1 MKEFDVII
9 VGGGMIGL
17 SLVVEL
23 SKKMELSIAIIDPNN
38 CNPTITDSFHTR
50 VSAITPST
58 QDFLCSIN
66 VWDKIKRKKG
76 FSTTKVW
83 DQNSHGHLNFYAKDE
98 GIEYLGHI
106 VENDLIQA
114 ALFNTIDQSKVT
126 MINAKLTE
134 LTKTDSGYTLD
145 LDNGESY
152 SCNLLIGAD
161 GSQSKVRGLAEI
173 QVTEHDYQQ
182 KAIIANIVSE
192 KPLMDTTWQRFLS
205 DSILAI
211 LPLSE
216 NQASIVWSCKETLA
230 NELETKTKS
239 IFNKMLSEASEYQ
252 FGFLELQSSK
262 KSFPLVSRSAKEYVL
277 ENLALIGDAAHNIHP
292 LAGQGANLGFSD
304 VIELSK
310 QLSENI
316 DKPLGDFIVLR
327 KYARARRLDNEMM
340 SKTMTGLDWIY
351 KENNESIRWLRGYGM
366 NLIDETPILKSFFQR
381 QALGKVNKN
390 S

>member
-1 MKEFDVII
+1 MKKFDVII

-23 SKKMELSIAIIDPNN
+23 SRKMNLSVAIIDPND
-38 CNPTITDSFHTR
+38 CNPTINDSFHTR

-58 QDFLCSIN
+58 QDFLSSIN
-66 VWDKIKRKKG
+66 VWDKIQRKKG
-76 FSTTKVW
+76 FSATKVW

-98 GIEYLGHI
+98 GIEYLGYI
-106 VENDLIQA
+106 VENDLIQS
-114 ALFNTIDQSKVT
+114 ALFNAIDQSKVS
-126 MINAKLTE
+126 MINAKL
-134 LTKTDSGYTLD
+134 LGFTKTDIGYTVNLE
-145 LDNGESY
+145 NGESH
-152 SCNLLIGAD
+152 SCKLLVGAD
-161 GSQSKVRGLAEI
+161 GSQSKVRDLAEI

-192 KPLMDTTWQRFLS
+192 KPLMNTTWQRFLS

-211 LPLSE
+211 LPLSDH
-216 NQASIVWSCKETLA
+216 QASIVWSCKETLA
-230 NELETKTKS
+230 NELKTKDKT

-252 FGFLELQSSK
+252 FGVLELESSK
-262 KSFPLVSRSAKEYVL
+262 KSFPLVSRTAKEYVRA
-277 ENLALIGDAAHNIHP
+277 NLALIGDAAHNIHP

-310 QLSENI
+310 QLVENN
-316 DKPLGDFIVLR
+316 DKLLGDFHVLR

-351 KENNESIRWLRGYGM
+351 KENNEPLRWLRGYGM

-381 QALGKVNKN
+381 QALGKVSKK
-390 S
+390 

>member
-1 MKEFDVII
+1 MKKFDVII

-23 SKKMELSIAIIDPNN
+23 SKKMNLSVAIIDPND
-38 CNPTITDSFHTR
+38 CNPTISDSFHTR

-58 QDFLCSIN
+58 QDFLSSIN
-66 VWDKIKRKKG
+66 VWDKIQRKKG
-76 FSTTKVW
+76 FSATKVW

-98 GIEYLGHI
+98 GIEYLGYI
-106 VENDLIQA
+106 VENDLIQS
-114 ALFNTIDQSKVT
+114 ALFNAIDQSKVS
-126 MINAKLTE
+126 MINAKLVGF
-134 LTKTDSGYTLD
+134 TKTDIGYTVNLE
-145 LDNGESY
+145 NGESH
-152 SCNLLIGAD
+152 SCKLLVGAD
-161 GSQSKVRGLAEI
+161 GSQSKVRDLAEI

-192 KPLMDTTWQRFLS
+192 KPLMNTTWQRFLS

-211 LPLSE
+211 LPLSDH
-216 NQASIVWSCKETLA
+216 QASIVWSCKEALA
-230 NELETKTKS
+230 NELEAKDKT

-252 FGFLELQSSK
+252 FGVLELESSK
-262 KSFPLVSRSAKEYVL
+262 KSFPLVSRTAKEYVRA
-277 ENLALIGDAAHNIHP
+277 NLALIGDAAHNIHP

-310 QLSENI
+310 QLVENN
-316 DKPLGDFIVLR
+316 DKLLGDFHVLR

-351 KENNESIRWLRGYGM
+351 KENNEPIRWLRGYGM

-381 QALGKVNKN
+381 QALGKVSKK
-390 S
+390 

>member
-1 MKEFDVII
+1 MKKFDVII

-23 SKKMELSIAIIDPNN
+23 SKKMNLSVAIIDPND
-38 CNPTITDSFHTR
+38 CNPTISNSFHTR

-58 QDFLCSIN
+58 QDFLSSIN
-66 VWDKIKRKKG
+66 VWDKIQRKKG
-76 FSTTKVW
+76 FSATKVW

-98 GIEYLGHI
+98 GIEYLGYI
-106 VENDLIQA
+106 VENDLIQS
-114 ALFNTIDQSKVT
+114 ALFNAIDQSKVS
-126 MINAKLTE
+126 MINAKLVGF
-134 LTKTDSGYTLD
+134 TKTDIGYTVNLE
-145 LDNGESY
+145 NGESH
-152 SCNLLIGAD
+152 SCKLLVGAD
-161 GSQSKVRGLAEI
+161 GSQSKVRDLAEI

-192 KPLMDTTWQRFLS
+192 KPLMNTTWQRFLS

-211 LPLSE
+211 LPLS
-216 NQASIVWSCKETLA
+216 NHQASIVWSCKEALA
-230 NELETKTKS
+230 NELEAKDKT

-252 FGFLELQSSK
+252 FGVLELESSK
-262 KSFPLVSRSAKEYVL
+262 KSFPLVSRTAKEYVRA
-277 ENLALIGDAAHNIHP
+277 NLALIGDAAHNIHP

-310 QLSENI
+310 QLVENN
-316 DKPLGDFIVLR
+316 DKLLGDFHVLR

-351 KENNESIRWLRGYGM
+351 KENNEPIRWLRGYGM

-381 QALGKVNKN
+381 QALGKVSKK
-390 S
+390 

>member
-1 MKEFDVII
+1 
-9 VGGGMIGL
+9 
-17 SLVVEL
+17 
-23 SKKMELSIAIIDPNN
+23 
-38 CNPTITDSFHTR
+38 
-50 VSAITPST
+50 
-58 QDFLCSIN
+58 
-66 VWDKIKRKKG
+66 
-76 FSTTKVW
+76 
-83 DQNSHGHLNFYAKDE
+83 
-98 GIEYLGHI
+98 
-106 VENDLIQA
+106 
-114 ALFNTIDQSKVT
+114 
-126 MINAKLTE
+126 
-134 LTKTDSGYTLD
+134 
-145 LDNGESY
+145 
-152 SCNLLIGAD
+152 
-161 GSQSKVRGLAEI
+161 
-173 QVTEHDYQQ
+173 
-182 KAIIANIVSE
+182 
-192 KPLMDTTWQRFLS
+192 
-205 DSILAI
+205 
-211 LPLSE
+211 
-216 NQASIVWSCKETLA
+216 
-230 NELETKTKS
+230 
-239 IFNKMLSEASEYQ
+239 MLSEASEYQ

-316 DKPLGDFIVLR
+316 DKPMGDFIVLR

>member
-1 MKEFDVII
+1 LKKFDVII

-23 SKKMELSIAIIDPNN
+23 SKKMNLSVAIIDPND
-38 CNPTITDSFHTR
+38 CNPTINDSFHTR

-58 QDFLCSIN
+58 QDFLSSIN
-66 VWDKIKRKKG
+66 VWDKIQRKKG
-76 FSTTKVW
+76 FSATKVW

-98 GIEYLGHI
+98 GIEYLGYI
-106 VENDLIQA
+106 VENDLIQS
-114 ALFNTIDQSKVT
+114 ALFNAIDQSKVS
-126 MINAKLTE
+126 MINAKL
-134 LTKTDSGYTLD
+134 LGFTKTDIGYTVNLE
-145 LDNGESY
+145 NGESH
-152 SCNLLIGAD
+152 SCKLLVGAD
-161 GSQSKVRGLAEI
+161 GSQSKVRDLAEI

-192 KPLMDTTWQRFLS
+192 KPLMNTTWQRFLS

-211 LPLSE
+211 LPLS
-216 NQASIVWSCKETLA
+216 NHQASIVWSCKEALA
-230 NELETKTKS
+230 NELEAKDKT

-252 FGFLELQSSK
+252 FGVLELESSK
-262 KSFPLVSRSAKEYVL
+262 KSFPLVSRTAKEYVRA
-277 ENLALIGDAAHNIHP
+277 NLALIGDAAHNIHP

-310 QLSENI
+310 QLVENN
-316 DKPLGDFIVLR
+316 DKLLGDFHVLR

-351 KENNESIRWLRGYGM
+351 KENNEPIRWLRGYGM

-381 QALGKVNKN
+381 QALGKVSKK
-390 S
+390 

>member
-1 MKEFDVII
+1 LKKFDVII

-23 SKKMELSIAIIDPNN
+23 SRKMNLSVAIIDPND
-38 CNPTITDSFHTR
+38 CNPTISDSFHTR

-58 QDFLCSIN
+58 QDFLSSIN
-66 VWDKIKRKKG
+66 VWDKIQRKKG
-76 FSTTKVW
+76 FSATKVW

-98 GIEYLGHI
+98 GIEYLGYI
-106 VENDLIQA
+106 VENDLIQS
-114 ALFNTIDQSKVT
+114 ALFNAIDQSKVS
-126 MINAKLTE
+126 MINAKL
-134 LTKTDSGYTLD
+134 LGFTKTDIGYTVNLE
-145 LDNGESY
+145 NGESH
-152 SCNLLIGAD
+152 SCKLLVGAD
-161 GSQSKVRGLAEI
+161 GSQSKVRDLAEI

-192 KPLMDTTWQRFLS
+192 KPLMNTTWQRFLS

-211 LPLSE
+211 LPLSDH
-216 NQASIVWSCKETLA
+216 QASIVWSCKEALA
-230 NELETKTKS
+230 NELEAKDKT

-252 FGFLELQSSK
+252 FGVLELESSK
-262 KSFPLVSRSAKEYVL
+262 KSFPLVSRTAKEYVRA
-277 ENLALIGDAAHNIHP
+277 NLALIGDAAHNIHP

-310 QLSENI
+310 QLVENN
-316 DKPLGDFIVLR
+316 DKLLGDFHVLR

-351 KENNESIRWLRGYGM
+351 KENNEPIRWLRGYGM

-381 QALGKVNKN
+381 QALGKVSKK
-390 S
+390 

>member
-1 MKEFDVII
+1 
-9 VGGGMIGL
+9 MIGL

-23 SKKMELSIAIIDPNN
+23 SKKMNLSVAIIDPNN
-38 CNPTITDSFHTR
+38 CNPVISDSFHTR

-58 QDFLCSIN
+58 QDFLSSIN
-66 VWDKIKRKKG
+66 VWDKIQRKKG
-76 FSTTKVW
+76 FSATKVW

-98 GIEYLGHI
+98 GIEYLGYI
-106 VENDLIQA
+106 VENDLIQS
-114 ALFNTIDQSKVT
+114 ALFNAIDQSKVS
-126 MINAKLTE
+126 MINAKLVGF
-134 LTKTDSGYTLD
+134 TKTDIGYTVNLE
-145 LDNGESY
+145 NGESH
-152 SCNLLIGAD
+152 SCKLLVGAD
-161 GSQSKVRGLAEI
+161 GSQSKVRDLAEI

-192 KPLMDTTWQRFLS
+192 KPLMNTTWQRFLS

-211 LPLSE
+211 LPLS
-216 NQASIVWSCKETLA
+216 NHQASIVWSCKEALA
-230 NELETKTKS
+230 NELEAKDKT

-252 FGFLELQSSK
+252 FGVLELESSK
-262 KSFPLVSRSAKEYVL
+262 KSFPLVSRTAKEYVRA
-277 ENLALIGDAAHNIHP
+277 NLALIGDAAHNIHP

-310 QLSENI
+310 QLVENN
-316 DKPLGDFIVLR
+316 DKLLGDFHVLR

-351 KENNESIRWLRGYGM
+351 KENNEPIRWLRGYGM

-381 QALGKVNKN
+381 QALGKVSKK
-390 S
+390 

>member
-1 MKEFDVII
+1 MKKFDVII

-23 SKKMELSIAIIDPNN
+23 SRKMNLSVAIIDPND
-38 CNPTITDSFHTR
+38 CNPTISNSFHTR

-58 QDFLCSIN
+58 QDFLSSIN
-66 VWDKIKRKKG
+66 VWDKIQRKKG
-76 FSTTKVW
+76 FSATKVW

-98 GIEYLGHI
+98 GIEYLGYI
-106 VENDLIQA
+106 VENDLIQS
-114 ALFNTIDQSKVT
+114 ALFNAIDQSKVS
-126 MINAKLTE
+126 MINAKLVGF
-134 LTKTDSGYTLD
+134 TKTDIGYTVNLE
-145 LDNGESY
+145 NGESH
-152 SCNLLIGAD
+152 SCKLLVGAD
-161 GSQSKVRGLAEI
+161 GSQSKVRDLAEI

-192 KPLMDTTWQRFLS
+192 KPLMNTTWQRFLS

-211 LPLSE
+211 LPLS
-216 NQASIVWSCKETLA
+216 NHQASIVWSCKEALA
-230 NELETKTKS
+230 NELEAKDKT

-252 FGFLELQSSK
+252 FGVLELESSK
-262 KSFPLVSRSAKEYVL
+262 KSFPLVSRTAKEYVRA
-277 ENLALIGDAAHNIHP
+277 NLALIGDAAHNIHP

-310 QLSENI
+310 QLVENN
-316 DKPLGDFIVLR
+316 DKLLGDFHVLR

-351 KENNESIRWLRGYGM
+351 KENNEPIRWLRGYGM

-381 QALGKVNKN
+381 QALGKVSKK
-390 S
+390 

>member
-1 MKEFDVII
+1 MKKFDVII

-23 SKKMELSIAIIDPNN
+23 SKKMNLSVAIIDPND
-38 CNPTITDSFHTR
+38 CNPTISDSFHTR

-58 QDFLCSIN
+58 QDFLSSIN
-66 VWDKIKRKKG
+66 VWDKIQRKKG
-76 FSTTKVW
+76 FSATKVW

-98 GIEYLGHI
+98 GIEYLGYI
-106 VENDLIQA
+106 VENDLIQS
-114 ALFNTIDQSKVT
+114 ALFNAIDQSKVS
-126 MINAKLTE
+126 MINAKL
-134 LTKTDSGYTLD
+134 LGFTKTDIGYTVNLE
-145 LDNGESY
+145 NGESH
-152 SCNLLIGAD
+152 SCKLLVGAD
-161 GSQSKVRGLAEI
+161 GSQSKVRDLAEI

-192 KPLMDTTWQRFLS
+192 KPLMNTTWQRFLS

-211 LPLSE
+211 LPLSDH
-216 NQASIVWSCKETLA
+216 QASIVWSCKEALA
-230 NELETKTKS
+230 NELEAKDKT

-252 FGFLELQSSK
+252 FGVLELESSK
-262 KSFPLVSRSAKEYVL
+262 KSFPLVSRTAKEYVRA
-277 ENLALIGDAAHNIHP
+277 NLALIGDAAHNIHP

-310 QLSENI
+310 QLVENN
-316 DKPLGDFIVLR
+316 DKLLGDFHVLR

-351 KENNESIRWLRGYGM
+351 KENNEPIRWLRGYGM

-381 QALGKVNKN
+381 QALGKVSKK
-390 S
+390 

>member
-1 MKEFDVII
+1 
-9 VGGGMIGL
+9 MIGL

-23 SKKMELSIAIIDPNN
+23 SRKMNLSVAIIDPND
-38 CNPTITDSFHTR
+38 CNPTINDSFHTR

-58 QDFLCSIN
+58 QDFLSSIN
-66 VWDKIKRKKG
+66 VWDKIQRKKG
-76 FSTTKVW
+76 FSATKVW

-98 GIEYLGHI
+98 GIEYLGYI
-106 VENDLIQA
+106 VENDLIQS
-114 ALFNTIDQSKVT
+114 ALFNAIDQSKVS
-126 MINAKLTE
+126 MINAKLVGF
-134 LTKTDSGYTLD
+134 TKTDIGYTVNLE
-145 LDNGESY
+145 NGESH
-152 SCNLLIGAD
+152 SCKLLVGAD
-161 GSQSKVRGLAEI
+161 GSQSKVRDLAEI

-192 KPLMDTTWQRFLS
+192 KPLMNTTWQRFLS

-211 LPLSE
+211 LPLSDH
-216 NQASIVWSCKETLA
+216 QASIVWSCKEALA
-230 NELETKTKS
+230 NELEAKDKT

-252 FGFLELQSSK
+252 FGVLELESSK
-262 KSFPLVSRSAKEYVL
+262 KSFPLVSRTAKEYVRA
-277 ENLALIGDAAHNIHP
+277 NLALIGDAAHNIHP

-310 QLSENI
+310 QLVENN
-316 DKPLGDFIVLR
+316 DKLLGDFHVLR

-351 KENNESIRWLRGYGM
+351 KENNEPIRWLRGYGM

-381 QALGKVNKN
+381 QALGKVSKK
-390 S
+390 

>member
-1 MKEFDVII
+1 LKKFDVII

-23 SKKMELSIAIIDPNN
+23 SKKMNLSVAIIDPND
-38 CNPTITDSFHTR
+38 CNPTISDSFHTR

-58 QDFLCSIN
+58 QDFLSSIN
-66 VWDKIKRKKG
+66 VWDKIQRKKG
-76 FSTTKVW
+76 FSATKVW

-98 GIEYLGHI
+98 GIEYLGYI
-106 VENDLIQA
+106 VENDLIQS
-114 ALFNTIDQSKVT
+114 ALFNAIDQSKVS
-126 MINAKLTE
+126 MINAKLVG
-134 LTKTDSGYTLD
+134 LTKTDIGYTVNLE
-145 LDNGESY
+145 NGESH
-152 SCNLLIGAD
+152 SCKLLVGAD
-161 GSQSKVRGLAEI
+161 GSQSKVRDLAEI

-192 KPLMDTTWQRFLS
+192 KPLMNTTWQRFLS

-211 LPLSE
+211 LPLS
-216 NQASIVWSCKETLA
+216 NHQASIVWSCKEALA
-230 NELETKTKS
+230 NELEAKDKT

-252 FGFLELQSSK
+252 FGVLELESSK
-262 KSFPLVSRSAKEYVL
+262 KSFPLVSRTAKEYVRA
-277 ENLALIGDAAHNIHP
+277 NLALIGDAAHNIHP

-310 QLSENI
+310 QLVENN
-316 DKPLGDFIVLR
+316 DKLLGDFHVLR

-351 KENNESIRWLRGYGM
+351 KENNEPIRWLRGYGM

-381 QALGKVNKN
+381 QALGKVSKK
-390 S
+390 

>member
-1 MKEFDVII
+1 
-9 VGGGMIGL
+9 MIGL

-38 CNPTITDSFHTR
+38 CNPTRTDSVHTR

-66 VWDKIKRKKG
+66 VWDKINRKKG
-76 FSTTKVW
+76 FSATKVW

-114 ALFNTIDQSKVT
+114 ALFNAVDQSKVT

-134 LTKTDSGYTLD
+134 LTKTYSFYTLD
-145 LDNGESY
+145 LENSESY
-152 SCNLLIGAD
+152 SCNRLIGAD
-161 GSQSKVRGLAEI
+161 GPQSKVRDLAEI

-192 KPLMDTTWQRFLS
+192 KPLMDTTWQRFLT

-216 NQASIVWSCKETLA
+216 NQASIVWSCKESLA
-230 NELETKTKS
+230 NELETTTIS

-262 KSFPLVSRSAKEYVL
+262 KIFPLVSRSAKEYVL

-316 DKPLGDFIVLR
+316 DKPLGDFSVLR

>member
-1 MKEFDVII
+1 
-9 VGGGMIGL
+9 MIGL

-23 SKKMELSIAIIDPNN
+23 SKKMNLSVAIIDPND
-38 CNPTITDSFHTR
+38 CNPTISDSFHTR

-58 QDFLCSIN
+58 QDFLSSIN
-66 VWDKIKRKKG
+66 VWDKIQRKKG

-98 GIEYLGHI
+98 GIEYLGYI
-106 VENDLIQA
+106 VENDLIQS
-114 ALFNTIDQSKVT
+114 ALFNAIDQSKVS
-126 MINAKLTE
+126 MINAKLVGF
-134 LTKTDSGYTLD
+134 TKTDIGYTVNLE
-145 LDNGESY
+145 NGESH
-152 SCNLLIGAD
+152 SCKLLVGAD
-161 GSQSKVRGLAEI
+161 GSQSKVRDLAEI

-192 KPLMDTTWQRFLS
+192 KPLMNTTWQRFLS

-211 LPLSE
+211 LPLSDH
-216 NQASIVWSCKETLA
+216 QASIVWSCKEALA
-230 NELETKTKS
+230 NELEAKDKT

-252 FGFLELQSSK
+252 FGVLELESSK
-262 KSFPLVSRSAKEYVL
+262 KSFPLVSRTAKEYVRA
-277 ENLALIGDAAHNIHP
+277 NLALIGDAAHNIHP

-310 QLSENI
+310 QLVENN
-316 DKPLGDFIVLR
+316 DKLLGDFHVLR
-327 KYARARRLDNEMM
+327 KYARARRLDNELM

-351 KENNESIRWLRGYGM
+351 KENNEPLRWLRGYGM

-381 QALGKVNKN
+381 QALGKVSKK
-390 S
+390 

>member
-1 MKEFDVII
+1 MKKFDVII

-23 SKKMELSIAIIDPNN
+23 SKKMNLSVAIIDPND
-38 CNPTITDSFHTR
+38 CNPTISDSFHTR

-58 QDFLCSIN
+58 QDFLSSIN
-66 VWDKIKRKKG
+66 VWDKIQRKKG
-76 FSTTKVW
+76 FSATKVW

-98 GIEYLGHI
+98 GIEYLGYI
-106 VENDLIQA
+106 VENDLIQS
-114 ALFNTIDQSKVT
+114 ALFNAIDQSKVS
-126 MINAKLTE
+126 MINAKL
-134 LTKTDSGYTLD
+134 LGFTKTDIGYTVNLE
-145 LDNGESY
+145 NGESH
-152 SCNLLIGAD
+152 SCKLLVGAD
-161 GSQSKVRGLAEI
+161 GSQSKVRDLAEI

-192 KPLMDTTWQRFLS
+192 KPLMNTTWQRFLS

-211 LPLSE
+211 LPLSDH
-216 NQASIVWSCKETLA
+216 QASIVWSCKEALA
-230 NELETKTKS
+230 NELEAKDKT

-252 FGFLELQSSK
+252 FGVLELESSK
-262 KSFPLVSRSAKEYVL
+262 KSFPLVSRTAKEYVRA
-277 ENLALIGDAAHNIHP
+277 NLALIGDAAHNIHP

-310 QLSENI
+310 QLVENN
-316 DKPLGDFIVLR
+316 DKLLGDFHVLR
-327 KYARARRLDNEMM
+327 KYARARRLDNELM

-351 KENNESIRWLRGYGM
+351 KENNEPIRWLRGYGM

-381 QALGKVNKN
+381 QALGKVSKK
-390 S
+390 

>member
-76 FSTTKVW
+76 FSATKVW

-114 ALFNTIDQSKVT
+114 ALFNAVDQSKVA

-161 GSQSKVRGLAEI
+161 GPQSKVRDLAEI

-230 NELETKTKS
+230 NELETKTIS

-316 DKPLGDFIVLR
+316 DKPLGDFSVLR

>member
-1 MKEFDVII
+1 MKKFDVII

-23 SKKMELSIAIIDPNN
+23 SKKMNLSVAIIDPND
-38 CNPTITDSFHTR
+38 CNPTISDSFHTR

-58 QDFLCSIN
+58 QDFLSSIN
-66 VWDKIKRKKG
+66 VWDKIQRKKG
-76 FSTTKVW
+76 FSATKVW

-98 GIEYLGHI
+98 GIEYLGYI
-106 VENDLIQA
+106 VENDLIQS
-114 ALFNTIDQSKVT
+114 ALFNAIDQSKVS
-126 MINAKLTE
+126 MINAKL
-134 LTKTDSGYTLD
+134 LGFTKTDIGYTVNLE
-145 LDNGESY
+145 NGESH
-152 SCNLLIGAD
+152 SCKLLVGAD
-161 GSQSKVRGLAEI
+161 GSQSKVRDLAEI

-192 KPLMDTTWQRFLS
+192 KPLMNTTWQRFLS

-211 LPLSE
+211 LPLS
-216 NQASIVWSCKETLA
+216 NHQASIVWSCKEALA
-230 NELETKTKS
+230 NELEAKDKT

-252 FGFLELQSSK
+252 FGVLELESSK
-262 KSFPLVSRSAKEYVL
+262 KSFPLVSRTAKEYVRA
-277 ENLALIGDAAHNIHP
+277 NLALIGDAAHNIHP

-310 QLSENI
+310 QLVENN
-316 DKPLGDFIVLR
+316 DKLLGDFHVLR

-351 KENNESIRWLRGYGM
+351 KENNEPIRWLRGYGM

-381 QALGKVNKN
+381 QALGKVSKK
-390 S
+390 

>member
-1 MKEFDVII
+1 
-9 VGGGMIGL
+9 MIGL

-23 SKKMELSIAIIDPNN
+23 SKKMNLSVAIIDPND
-38 CNPTITDSFHTR
+38 CNPTINDSFHTR

-58 QDFLCSIN
+58 QDFLSSIN
-66 VWDKIKRKKG
+66 VWDKIQRKKG
-76 FSTTKVW
+76 FSATKVW

-98 GIEYLGHI
+98 GIEYLGYI
-106 VENDLIQA
+106 VENDLIQS
-114 ALFNTIDQSKVT
+114 ALFNAIDQSKVS
-126 MINAKLTE
+126 MINAKL
-134 LTKTDSGYTLD
+134 LGFTKTDIGYTVNLE
-145 LDNGESY
+145 NGESH
-152 SCNLLIGAD
+152 SCKLLVGAD
-161 GSQSKVRGLAEI
+161 GSQSKVRDLAEI

-192 KPLMDTTWQRFLS
+192 KPLMNTTWQRFLS

-211 LPLSE
+211 LPLSDH
-216 NQASIVWSCKETLA
+216 QASIVWSCKEALA
-230 NELETKTKS
+230 NELEAKDKT

-252 FGFLELQSSK
+252 FGVLELESSK
-262 KSFPLVSRSAKEYVL
+262 KSFPLVSRTAKEYVRA
-277 ENLALIGDAAHNIHP
+277 NLALIGDAAHNIHP

-310 QLSENI
+310 QLVENN
-316 DKPLGDFIVLR
+316 DKLLGDFHVLR

-351 KENNESIRWLRGYGM
+351 KENNEPIRWLRGYGM

-381 QALGKVNKN
+381 QALGKVSKK
-390 S
+390 

>member
-1 MKEFDVII
+1 LKKFDVII

-23 SKKMELSIAIIDPNN
+23 SKKMNLSVAIIDPND
-38 CNPTITDSFHTR
+38 CNPTISNSFHTR

-58 QDFLCSIN
+58 QDFLSSIN
-66 VWDKIKRKKG
+66 VWDKIQRKKG
-76 FSTTKVW
+76 FSATKVW

-98 GIEYLGHI
+98 GIEYLGYI
-106 VENDLIQA
+106 VENDLIQS
-114 ALFNTIDQSKVT
+114 ALFNAIDQSKVS
-126 MINAKLTE
+126 MINAKLVGF
-134 LTKTDSGYTLD
+134 TKTDIGYTVNLE
-145 LDNGESY
+145 NGESH
-152 SCNLLIGAD
+152 SCKLLVGAD
-161 GSQSKVRGLAEI
+161 GSQSKVRDLAEI

-192 KPLMDTTWQRFLS
+192 KPLMNTTWQRFLS

-211 LPLSE
+211 LPLSDH
-216 NQASIVWSCKETLA
+216 QASIVWSCKEALA
-230 NELETKTKS
+230 NELEAKDKT

-252 FGFLELQSSK
+252 FGVLELESSK
-262 KSFPLVSRSAKEYVL
+262 KSFPLVSRTAKEYVRA
-277 ENLALIGDAAHNIHP
+277 NLALIGDAAHNIHP

-310 QLSENI
+310 QLVENN
-316 DKPLGDFIVLR
+316 DKLLGDFHVLR

-351 KENNESIRWLRGYGM
+351 KENNEPIRWLRGYGM

-381 QALGKVNKN
+381 QALGKVSKK
-390 S
+390 